1 MRSEKVFY
9 SFATIGFIVIAVS
22 FISAAKSLE
31 DTAVVTTGE
40 FTVNDHRDIIE
51 YVDNQII
58 SGLATGYVISKEK
71 E

>member
-22 FISAAKSLE
+22 FISAVSPFEA
-31 DTAVVTTGE
+31 TAVVTTGE
-40 FTVNDHRDIIE
+40 FTVNDHRDIVE

-58 SGLATGYVISKEK
+58 SGLATGYVVSKEK

>member
-22 FISAAKSLE
+22 FISAVKPLE

-40 FTVNDHRDIIE
+40 FTVNDHRDIVE

-58 SGLATGYVISKEK
+58 SGLATGYVVLKEK